1 MIKPVKVITSNVA
14 DELKRIAADNTTS
27 VSKLRVIINTVTT
40 FVKNSETTLAET
52 TGDTLNRYKEETYLR
67 DNTILFEQE
76 YDVQIKSVRSAYAFK
91 DMHSQIEFKEN
102 NTLAYLVVKQGS
114 RLKYYD
120 GLYDDFLEYI
130 VEQKLKSNIMLYLF
144 DTDYPTTIKAL
155 VDVIKKLKLFV
166 FKEDKKILIA
176 KGLDATEG
184 IESKLIM
191 NIEEKNDVRTEDSEG
206 RVDHSNR
213 GIYINCAKD
222 EQLFEFIKPQQGKH
236 GRTCKGEIIEAKTIS
251 LDETP
256 TFTVDDSIE
265 IQDSFENIKYISTKS
280 GFLTKDKD
288 KYDVINNLT
297 IDEISFKTTGTIN
310 SNLDADISIN
320 VTRNNPLEDAIAEG
334 MHVKV
339 RKLSVNGNVGPNTK
353 IETRDV
359 SILGQTHDK
368 SFIQC
373 VNADIKQH
381 RGKVIGREVNINT
394 LEGGE
399 VIADRA
405 IIAHAVRGK
414 IRAKII
420 EIGSLGSNVTMEA
433 SKYIQVDMITGGE
446 NKFIIDMSI
455 TSAFDENKKPDISYV
470 QKLENELKLL
480 FKALKEINEKVKK
493 NLNSCKKI
501 QALIIKNK
509 NEGIDIPDS
518 VMKNFK
524 ICKIMMVRYK
534 KLKEDFGHK
543 KSQIEKAKNSQHE
556 NNLDIF
562 DAKIVVNK
570 PIEGFNSITYRLSNP
585 EREIV
590 LKTDKRMNKPTF
602 KLRED
607 HDGALKIINTY

>member
-1 MIKPVKVITSNVA
+1 MIKPVKVITSDVA

-40 FVKNSETTLAET
+40 FVKNSEMTLAET
-52 TGDTLNRYKEETYLR
+52 TGDTLNRYKEETFLR

-102 NTLAYLVVKQGS
+102 DTLAYLVVKQGS

-144 DTDYPTTIKAL
+144 DTDYQTTIKAL
-155 VDVIKKLKLFV
+155 VDVIKQIKLFV

-320 VTRNNPLEDAIAEG
+320 VTRNDPLEDAIAEG

-381 RGKVIGREVNINT
+381 RGKVIGREVKVHT

-446 NKFIIDMSI
+446 NKFIIDTSI
-455 TSAFDENKKPDISYV
+455 TSVFDDAKKPDISYV

-480 FKALKEINEKVKK
+480 VKALKDTTEKVKK
-493 NLNSCKKI
+493 NLNPCKKI

-509 NEGIDIPDS
+509 NEGIDIPES

-534 KLKEDFGHK
+534 KLKEDFQYK
-543 KSQIEKAKNSQHE
+543 KTQVEKAKNSQHE

-590 LKTDKRMNKPTF
+590 LKTDKRMNKPIF